1 MPQDTL
7 TRTLALL
14 KPDDLF
20 PAWRY
25 IDLMEPGGEIDPEE
39 ARRWKEGIYWLMRL

>member
-1 MPQDTL
+1 MPHDAI

-25 IDLMEPGGEIDPEE
+25 IDLMEQGGEINSKNQVS
-39 ARRWKEGIYWLMRL
+39 A